1 MQDNH
6 AELLLTTEALAE
18 PGAGRVEANIIL
30 RFSVGVA
37 KYIRESAYLPMWGAC
52 ITVLLINLHA
62 DQSPIYD

>member
-18 PGAGRVEANIIL
+18 PGAGRVEANIIF

-37 KYIRESAYLPMWGAC
+37 KYIRVLTYLCGARVYG
-52 ITVLLINLHA
+52 IT
-62 DQSPIYD
+62 DQSARRSVAYI